1 MHRGYLFHPIIRTP
15 RDACSARLAEVT
27 TVALERLFS
36 RLENSCRRAP
46 NEAHNPYYGYWIGA
60 LPTAPSASLAYVG
73 NPFSRDCLTLRDL
86 NQER

>member
-46 NEAHNPYYGYWIGA
+46 NEAPKPYYGYWVGA
-60 LPTAPSASLAYVG
+60 LPTAPLAYVG